1 MNFPTVPPEDFVQW
15 TQRLYAMLDHLDARR
30 YDAMTALFTPQGR
43 WIRQGQA
50 FEGRA
55 AILQALQARPANMRV
70 RHLLSNPLVHECSAQ
85 HAVVAAH
92 MTAYRQLEG
101 GPSELFSI
109 NAVSTRFERVDGQ
122 WLIAE
127 QSMVREY
134 AFCA

>member
-30 YDAMTALFTPQGR
+30 YEAMTALFSPSGR
-43 WIRQGQA
+43 WIRQGQTL
-50 FEGRA
+50 EGHA
-55 AILQALQARPANMRV
+55 AILQALQARPTGMRV
-70 RHLLSNPLVHECSAQ
+70 RHLLSNPLVHECSAE

-101 GPSELFSI
+101 GPCELFSI
-109 NAVSTRFERVDGQ
+109 NAVHTRFERSAGQ

>member
-1 MNFPTVPPEDFVQW
+1 MEFPTVPPDDFVQW

-30 YDAMTALFTPQGR
+30 YEAMTELFTPQGR
-43 WIRQGQA
+43 WIRQGQT

-55 AILQALQARPANMRV
+55 AILQALQARPNGMRV
-70 RHLLSNPLVHECSAQ
+70 RHLLSNPLVHSCDAK

-92 MTAYRQLEG
+92 MTAYRQLDG
-101 GPSELFSI
+101 GPCELFSI
-109 NAVSTRFERVDGQ
+109 NAVRTHFERQDDQ

-134 AFCA
+134 AFVS